1 MKVKDIKAGEVFTID
16 SSFVRPKLKLNKGF
30 IDMVSHYIY
39 ENKED
44 VIATICTESELKR
57 IISNLRITP
66 EGFEIYRQK
75 IIKKYLCEELKNEN
89 KV

>member
-44 VIATICTESELKR
+44 VIATVCVGSELKR
-57 IISNLRITP
+57 IIGNLKMTP
-66 EGFEIYRQK
+66 ENFEIYKQR
-75 IIKKYLCEELKNEN
+75 IIKKYIGIEEAK
-89 KV
+89 